1 MSLREWQVKTMLEKL
16 WLDYAN
22 TGSQITYRRIL
33 RKEREK
39 KQLNKDRR
47 AA

>member
-16 WLDYAN
+16 WRDYAN
-22 TGSQITYRRIL
+22 TGSQMTYKQIL

-39 KQLNKDRR
+39 KQLDKIKK
-47 AA
+47 AV